1 MNMSLEDMM
10 AKLKE
15 SFSEEEIAALMATK
29 EVEKPNTEELSA
41 ERAAKARILEE
52 KKKQI
57 ARNIELEGEL
67 EALKTKDMT
76 ETELL
81 NSKYAKQQEAF
92 EALMT
97 EKSASD
103 KQLAE
108 TVMSYNLEK
117 IGNSINFMDTIPQDL
132 RDMAIKSSFSEVDIN
147 DAEALTAAK
156 TGFSEKY
163 ATIMASE
170 NVSSGAET
178 SNGKK
183 ESAVASKDPSKIT
196 VEQRAEQLSRL

>member
-15 SFSEEEIAALMATK
+15 SFSEEEIAELMATK
-29 EVEKPNTEELSA
+29 EVEKPNNDELTS

-52 KKKQI
+52 KKKAI
-57 ARNIELEGEL
+57 AKQIELEGEL

-76 ETELL
+76 ETEIL
-81 NSKYAKQQEAF
+81 NSKFAKQQEAF

-103 KQLAE
+103 KQLAD
-108 TVMSYNLEK
+108 TVQSYNLEK
-117 IGNSINFMDTIPQDL
+117 IGNSINFMDTIPQNL
-132 RDMAIKSSFSEVDIN
+132 RDMAIRDSFSEIDIN

-170 NVSSGAET
+170 NVATGAET
-178 SNGKK
+178 SSGKK
-183 ESAVASKDPSKIT
+183 DSAIASKDPNKIT